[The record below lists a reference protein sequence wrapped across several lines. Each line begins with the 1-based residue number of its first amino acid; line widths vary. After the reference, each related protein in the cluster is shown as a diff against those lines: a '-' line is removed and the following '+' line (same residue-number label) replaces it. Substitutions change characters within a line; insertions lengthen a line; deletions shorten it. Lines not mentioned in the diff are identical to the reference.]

1 MIPSICDLSDAHPG
15 KVQTLRP
22 RFRDFGQVSKFHGQI
37 TTIRCHEDN
46 ALLKSTLATPG
57 AGRVMVVDGGGSL
70 ERALFGDML
79 GALLRDNGWA
89 GILINGAV
97 RDVEVVR
104 HMPIA
109 VRALEIC
116 PTRPNKVGTGERD
129 VVVSF
134 AGVTFTPGD
143 WLYADENG
151 VIVSST
157 PLV

>member
-1 MIPSICDLSDAHPG
+1 MIPSICDLSDAHAG

-22 RFRDFGQVSKFHGQI
+22 GFRHFGQLSKFHGRV
-37 TTIRCHEDN
+37 TTIRCREDN
-46 ALLKSTLATPG
+46 ALLKATLESPG
-57 AGRVMVVDGGGSL
+57 EGRVMVVDGGGSL
-70 ERALFGDML
+70 ERALFGDVL

-89 GILINGAV
+89 GIVINGAV

-104 HMPIA
+104 QMPIA
-109 VRALEIC
+109 VRALDIC
-116 PTRPNKVGTGERD
+116 PTKPNKVGTGERD

-151 VIVSST
+151 VIVSAMSLT
-157 PLV
+157 

>member
-1 MIPSICDLSDAHPG
+1 MIPSICDLSDANIG

-22 RFRDFGQVSKFHGQI
+22 GFRHFGLLSKFHGRV
-37 TTIRCHEDN
+37 TTIRCLEDN
-46 ALLKSTLATPG
+46 ALLKSTLGTPG
-57 AGRVMVVDGGGSL
+57 DGRVMVVDGGGSL

-89 GILINGAV
+89 GIVINGAV

-104 HMPIA
+104 QMPIA

-116 PTRPNKVGTGERD
+116 PTQPNKLGTGERD

-134 AGVTFTPGD
+134 GGVTFNPGD

-151 VIVSST
+151 VIVST
-157 PLV
+157 APLT